1 MVGETFD
8 ELKALS
14 VRFSDSG
21 HLMGSIYLIMCS
33 CGPQGTLLAF
43 ALEVCG
49 SASGV
54 QGCTICDI
62 GRLRR
67 LGASNVK
74 TATEG
79 GRYCVLLG
87 EQAEGT
93 HGSRAGGSHCEW
105 CR

>member
-8 ELKALS
+8 ELKALG

-21 HLMGSIYLIMCS
+21 HLMGSIYLIMCTS
-33 CGPQGTLLAF
+33 DPQGTLLAL
-43 ALEVCG
+43 ALEICD

-67 LGASNVK
+67 LGASDVK
-74 TATEG
+74 TATER
-79 GRYCVLLG
+79 GRDCVLLG

-93 HGSRAGGSHCEW
+93 HGSRAGSSHCE
-105 CR
+105 RRR